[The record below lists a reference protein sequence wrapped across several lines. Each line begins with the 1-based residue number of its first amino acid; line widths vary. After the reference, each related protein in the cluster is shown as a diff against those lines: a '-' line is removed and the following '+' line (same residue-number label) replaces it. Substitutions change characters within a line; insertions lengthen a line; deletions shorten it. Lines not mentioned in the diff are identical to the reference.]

1 MHDETMP
8 KAAHKVAHFC
18 SMCGPNFC
26 SMKITEDVRK
36 YAEEHELTEDSVLTA
51 GLQEKAREF
60 KEKGSEII
68 TIGAD
73 AQITEVADMMMK
85 RNIGALLIED
95 DDRLG
100 GIVTERDI
108 VSILAK
114 TECEFQNLTV
124 RDIMV
129 QSEKFIVA
137 EPDDEEDYVMAV
149 MMKKA
154 IRHMPVVEN
163 GELIGIVSI
172 RDVVRAHVKKLQAEA
187 RFFTDHIK

>member
-1 MHDETMP
+1 LGNEED
-8 KAAHKVAHFC
+8 K
-18 SMCGPNFC
+18 
-26 SMKITEDVRK
+26 MKIRDI
-36 YAEEHELTEDSVLTA
+36 L
-51 GLQEKAREF
+51 
-60 KEKGSEII
+60 KEKGNEII

-73 AQITEVADMMMK
+73 ARITEVAEMMMN

-100 GIVTERDI
+100 GIVTEKDI

-149 MMKKA
+149 MIKKA
-154 IRHMPVVEN
+154 IRHMPIVEN

-172 RDVVRAHVKKLQAEA
+172 RDVVQAHVKKLQAEA
-187 RFFTDHIK
+187 RFFTDYIK

>member
-1 MHDETMP
+1 
-8 KAAHKVAHFC
+8 
-18 SMCGPNFC
+18 
-26 SMKITEDVRK
+26 MKIRDI
-36 YAEEHELTEDSVLTA
+36 L
-51 GLQEKAREF
+51 

-187 RFFTDHIK
+187 SFFTDHIK